1 MNLGELRSDFRGRV
15 CDTKKPYLWS
25 DREVDGYIN
34 EALIEAVDRGLMIY
48 DRESFTVDVA
58 VGVTDY
64 ALDKSIIRVNA
75 ALVTSKDGVALDE
88 PELLRLAERE
98 SGFVYHQQFG
108 RHHDLQG
115 YRIDEDGTF
124 VLDATPSTVATLSL
138 EVYRYADALQDD
150 SDEPEIPNK
159 YHAKM
164 LDWALKLAYLKQ
176 DADTYDPSAAER
188 HDAEFARTFG
198 TPKTAQQH
206 RQRLRRA
213 ARSIKTP
220 WF

>member
-88 PELLRLAERE
+88 PELLRLAARE
-98 SGFVYHQQFG
+98 SGFVYHQQSG

-138 EVYRYADALQDD
+138 EV
-150 SDEPEIPNK
+150 
-159 YHAKM
+159 
-164 LDWALKLAYLKQ
+164 
-176 DADTYDPSAAER
+176 
-188 HDAEFARTFG
+188 
-198 TPKTAQQH
+198 
-206 RQRLRRA
+206 
-213 ARSIKTP
+213 
-220 WF
+220 